1 MKKIRT
7 IGQILR
13 DARVEKGLLLRHVC
27 AALDVDTAILS
38 KIERNERKATKEQV
52 VKLAQILDLD
62 ESELTIQYL
71 SDRILIEIKD
81 EELGMKALKLAEQK
95 IKYQSKINTN
105 DQCK

>member
-52 VKLAQILDLD
+52 VKLAEILDLD

-71 SDRILIEIKD
+71 SDRILDRKSTRLNSSHVKISY
-81 EELGMKALKLAEQK
+81 AVFCLKK
-95 IKYQSKINTN
+95 
-105 DQCK
+105 